1 MDFFRA
7 CLKKIRA
14 CPFSKATGPGL
25 VHEQCFLGA
34 LTEGRIEVQESMC
47 GTFNTTLVNEYIIN
61 DSHTVDVYK
70 YQILV
75 KCYLWAVSKYIYTKY
90 DIVSIG
96 KFHSA

>member
-1 MDFFRA
+1 MY
-7 CLKKIRA
+7 
-14 CPFSKATGPGL
+14 
-25 VHEQCFLGA
+25 
-34 LTEGRIEVQESMC
+34 